1 MRLILNLTDTLQRGM
16 ILRSNGTDPALIRYL
31 LNDAQLLEILKDD
44 LRKQIETFRSF
55 RTWYESES
63 ARAIHEMPLE
73 GVRKVMAELK
83 VKSADLEMMSEAE
96 LRRLAESFQSMIQ
109 LV

>member
-1 MRLILNLTDTLQRGM
+1 M
-16 ILRSNGTDPALIRYL
+16 ILRSNGTDPTLIRYL

-44 LRKQIETFRSF
+44 LTKQIETFHSF
-55 RTWYESES
+55 RRWYESES

-73 GVRKVMAELK
+73 GVRKVMAQLK
-83 VKSADLEMMSEAE
+83 GENDGLEMMSEAE